1 MLVVPIETKIYILK
15 VFYVYFLLLITSINT
30 YFDSNNTYAI
40 FLITLLFKSML
51 VELKPRK

>member
-15 VFYVYFLLLITSINT
+15 VFYVDFLLLITSINT